1 MRFKIDKY
9 RTISFNTRR
18 TLPTNEPFALTTQ
31 VEQVFYVDDNNAE
44 GWIILVR
51 ARPHDYYNMQDEHL
65 EDDVRDDEEPFQ
77 DNMIDVLIIG
87 ERINVDIYERINI
100 RVGEYIDSD

>member
-1 MRFKIDKY
+1 MKFKIDKY
-9 RTISFNTRR
+9 ETISINTYRK
-18 TLPTNEPFALTTQ
+18 LCTNKPFALAMQ

-51 ARPHDYYNMQDEHL
+51 VRPRDYYNMQDEHL

-77 DNMIDVLIIG
+77 VTCLIFL
-87 ERINVDIYERINI
+87 
-100 RVGEYIDSD
+100 